1 MDSLEFERNS
11 IFSKFENKIISNL
24 IKAYRNIKNY
34 MKSIIKT
41 LTNKILCI
49 SQRIKYKFYFMD

>member
-24 IKAYRNIKNY
+24 IKAYRNIKKLYEIN
-34 MKSIIKT
+34 
-41 LTNKILCI
+41 N
-49 SQRIKYKFYFMD
+49 